1 MTDSAPEKV
10 ENQRRPLNGPV
21 RAHFFQMKGAKAY
34 QEDSVT
40 VFWSPDETVI
50 VGCVFDGHGGI
61 NGRVA
66 STCCVNLTKDF
77 FLSHFNDVIKWSNKQ
92 WQKEM
97 NAFFTLMH
105 DSVRAE
111 FIRLE
116 QARRVL
122 SGQPTDHI
130 VDSKNIVRKHTG
142 FPVHG
147 GTTGTICVII
157 NLPDRNRHVICA
169 NVGDSDCILLPAK
182 PKDRHSKYKHLSVD
196 HGPDSVDE
204 FNRIKALNLK
214 TQLIFVYDK
223 QGMKKHECPRVFDKN
238 GVKDPKYVKDPW
250 GMGLRPTNVRYDPG
264 VYAVTP
270 KGVGEDTTC
279 IAMTRSIGDLYAHQ
293 FGMTPLPSVTFQELD
308 REEEFVIAV
317 GSDGVWDCWKW
328 ADFADFLNG
337 CLAKYDLHNG
347 TEAII
352 QHTIARAK
360 ACFGTKSFDDAS
372 LAVLQI
378 RAQED

>member
-1 MTDSAPEKV
+1 MTDSAPANREKV
-10 ENQRRPLNGPV
+10 IRSLVGPV
-21 RAHFFQMKGAKAY
+21 RAHCFQMKGAKAY
-34 QEDSVT
+34 QEDSVS
-40 VFWSPDETVI
+40 VFWSPDETIV
-50 VGCVFDGHGGI
+50 VGCVYDGHGGI

-66 STCCVNLTKDF
+66 STCCVNLTREF
-77 FLSHFNDVIKWSNKQ
+77 FFQHFDEVIKWSDQ
-92 WQKEM
+92 DWRDRM
-97 NAFFTLMH
+97 NQFFEQMH

-111 FIRLE
+111 FIKLE

-122 SGQPTDHI
+122 SGQPTDNI
-130 VDSKNIVRKHTG
+130 VDSSKIVRKHTG

-147 GTTGTICVII
+147 GTTGTICIVI
-157 NLPDRNRHVICA
+157 NLNDRRRAICA

-196 HGPDSVDE
+196 HGPDSIDE
-204 FNRIKALNLK
+204 FSRIKALNLK
-214 TQLIFVYDK
+214 TSLIFVYDK
-223 QGMKKHECPRVFDKN
+223 QGLKKHECPRVFDAN
-238 GVKDPKYVKDPW
+238 GVKNPQYVKDPW

-270 KGVGEDTTC
+270 KGIGEDTTC

-293 FGMTPLPSVTFQELD
+293 FGMTNLPSITFEELD
-308 REEEFVIAV
+308 LEEEYVIAV

-372 LAVLQI
+372 LAVIQLKPC
-378 RAQED
+378 R

>member
-1 MTDSAPEKV
+1 MTDSAPANREKV
-10 ENQRRPLNGPV
+10 IRSLVGPV
-21 RAHFFQMKGAKAY
+21 RAHCFQMKGAKAY
-34 QEDSVT
+34 QEDSVS
-40 VFWSPDETVI
+40 VFWSPDETIV
-50 VGCVFDGHGGI
+50 VGCVYDGHGGI

-66 STCCVNLTKDF
+66 STCCVNLTREF
-77 FLSHFNDVIKWSNKQ
+77 FFQHFDEVIKWSDQ
-92 WQKEM
+92 DWRDRM
-97 NAFFTLMH
+97 NQFFEQMH

-111 FIRLE
+111 FIKLE

-122 SGQPTDHI
+122 SGQPTDNI
-130 VDSKNIVRKHTG
+130 VDSSKIVRKHTG

-147 GTTGTICVII
+147 GTTGTICIVI
-157 NLPDRNRHVICA
+157 NLNDRRRAICA

-182 PKDRHSKYKHLSVD
+182 PKDRHSKFKHLTVD
-196 HGPDSVDE
+196 HGPDSIDE
-204 FNRIKALNLK
+204 FSRIKALNLK
-214 TQLIFVYDK
+214 TSLIFVYDK
-223 QGMKKHECPRVFDKN
+223 QGLKKHECPRVFDAN
-238 GVKDPKYVKDPW
+238 GVKNPQYVKDPW

-270 KGVGEDTTC
+270 KGIGEDTTC

-293 FGMTPLPSVTFQELD
+293 FGMTNLPSITFEELD
-308 REEEFVIAV
+308 LEEEYVIAV

-372 LAVLQI
+372 LAVLQLKPC
-378 RAQED
+378 R

>member
-1 MTDSAPEKV
+1 MTDSAPANREKAIRSLV
-10 ENQRRPLNGPV
+10 GPV
-21 RAHFFQMKGAKAY
+21 RAHCFQMKGAKAY
-34 QEDSVT
+34 QEDSVS
-40 VFWSPDETVI
+40 VFWSPDETVV
-50 VGCVFDGHGGI
+50 VGCVYDGHGGI

-66 STCCVNLTKDF
+66 STCCVNLTREF
-77 FLSHFNDVIKWSNKQ
+77 FFQHFDEVIKWSDQ
-92 WQKEM
+92 DWRDRM
-97 NAFFTLMH
+97 NQFFEQMH

-111 FIRLE
+111 FIKLE

-122 SGQPTDHI
+122 SGQPTDNI
-130 VDSKNIVRKHTG
+130 VDSSKIVRKHTG

-147 GTTGTICVII
+147 GTTGTICIVI
-157 NLPDRNRHVICA
+157 NLNDRRRAICA

-196 HGPDSVDE
+196 HGPDSIDE
-204 FNRIKALNLK
+204 FSRIKALNLK
-214 TQLIFVYDK
+214 TSLIFVYDK
-223 QGMKKHECPRVFDKN
+223 QGLKKHECPRVFDAN
-238 GVKDPKYVKDPW
+238 GVKNPQYVKDPW

-270 KGVGEDTTC
+270 KGIGEDTTC

-293 FGMTPLPSVTFQELD
+293 FGMTNLPSITFEELD
-308 REEEFVIAV
+308 LEEEYVIAV

-372 LAVLQI
+372 LAVLQLKPC
-378 RAQED
+378 R

>member
-1 MTDSAPEKV
+1 MTDSPERAEKAL
-10 ENQRRPLNGPV
+10 RPLEGKI
-21 RAHFFQMKGAKAY
+21 RAHCFQMKGAKAY
-34 QEDSVT
+34 QEDSVS
-40 VFWSPDETVI
+40 VFWSPEESVI

-66 STCCVNLTKDF
+66 STCCVNLTREF
-77 FLSHFNDVIKWSNKQ
+77 FYQNFGNVIKWRDEE
-92 WQKEM
+92 WQNQM
-97 NAFFTLMH
+97 NAFFRSMH
-105 DSVRAE
+105 KSVRDE
-111 FIRLE
+111 FVKLE

-122 SGQPTDHI
+122 SGQSTANI
-130 VDSKNIVRKHTG
+130 VDDSDIVRKHTG

-157 NLPDRNRHVICA
+157 NLPKKRRVVCA
-169 NVGDSDCILLPAK
+169 NVGDSDCLLLPVN
-182 PKDRHSKYKHLSVD
+182 PKDRHAKFKHLSVD
-196 HGPDSVDE
+196 HGPDSPDE
-204 FNRIKALNLK
+204 FKRIKSLNLN
-214 TQLIFVYDK
+214 TSLIFVYDK
-223 QGMKKHECPRVFDKN
+223 QGLKKYECPRVFDDD
-238 GVKDPKYVKDPW
+238 GVKNPDYVKDPW
-250 GMGLRPTNVRYDPG
+250 GKGLRPTNVRYDPG

-270 KGVGEDTTC
+270 RGIGEDTTC

-293 FGMTPLPSVTFQELD
+293 FGMTCEPSVTFQELD
-308 REEEFVIAV
+308 LNEEYVIAV

-328 ADFADFLNG
+328 TDFADFLNG

-378 RAQED
+378 KPAR

>member
-1 MTDSAPEKV
+1 MTDSAPANREKV
-10 ENQRRPLNGPV
+10 IRSLVGPV
-21 RAHFFQMKGAKAY
+21 RAHCFQMKGAKAY
-34 QEDSVT
+34 QEDSVS
-40 VFWSPDETVI
+40 VFWSPDETIV
-50 VGCVFDGHGGI
+50 VGCVYDGHGGI

-66 STCCVNLTKDF
+66 STCCVNLTREF
-77 FLSHFNDVIKWSNKQ
+77 FFQHFDEVIKWSDQ
-92 WQKEM
+92 DWRDRM
-97 NAFFTLMH
+97 NQFFEQMH

-111 FIRLE
+111 FIKLE

-122 SGQPTDHI
+122 SGQPTDNI
-130 VDSKNIVRKHTG
+130 VDSSKIVRKHTG

-147 GTTGTICVII
+147 GTTGTICIVI
-157 NLPDRNRHVICA
+157 NLNDRRRAICA

-182 PKDRHSKYKHLSVD
+182 PKDRHSKFKHLTVD
-196 HGPDSVDE
+196 HGPDSIDE
-204 FNRIKALNLK
+204 FSRIKALNLK
-214 TQLIFVYDK
+214 TSLIFVYDK
-223 QGMKKHECPRVFDKN
+223 QGLKKHECPRVFDAN
-238 GVKDPKYVKDPW
+238 GVKNPQYVKDPW
-250 GMGLRPTNVRYDPG
+250 GMGLRPTKVRYDPG

-270 KGVGEDTTC
+270 KGIGEDTTC

-293 FGMTPLPSVTFQELD
+293 FGMTNLPSITFEELD
-308 REEEFVIAV
+308 LEEEYVIAV

-372 LAVLQI
+372 LAVLQLKPC
-378 RAQED
+378 R

>member
-1 MTDSAPEKV
+1 MTDSAPANREKV
-10 ENQRRPLNGPV
+10 IRSLVGPV
-21 RAHFFQMKGAKAY
+21 RAHCFQMKGAKAY
-34 QEDSVT
+34 QEDSVS
-40 VFWSPDETVI
+40 VFWSPDETIV
-50 VGCVFDGHGGI
+50 VGCVYDGHGGI

-66 STCCVNLTKDF
+66 STCCVNLTREF
-77 FLSHFNDVIKWSNKQ
+77 FFQHFDEVIKWSDQ
-92 WQKEM
+92 DWRDRM
-97 NAFFTLMH
+97 NQFFEQMH

-111 FIRLE
+111 FIKLE

-122 SGQPTDHI
+122 SGQPTDNI
-130 VDSKNIVRKHTG
+130 VDSSKIVRKHTG

-147 GTTGTICVII
+147 GTTGTICIVI
-157 NLPDRNRHVICA
+157 NLNDRRRAICA

-182 PKDRHSKYKHLSVD
+182 PKDRHSKFKHLTVD
-196 HGPDSVDE
+196 HGPDSIDE
-204 FNRIKALNLK
+204 FSRIKALNLK
-214 TQLIFVYDK
+214 TSLIFVYDK
-223 QGMKKHECPRVFDKN
+223 QGLKKHECPRVFDAN
-238 GVKDPKYVKDPW
+238 GVKNPQYVKDPW

-270 KGVGEDTTC
+270 KGIGEDTTC

-293 FGMTPLPSVTFQELD
+293 FGMTNLPSITFEELD
-308 REEEFVIAV
+308 LEQEYVIAV

-372 LAVLQI
+372 LAVLQLKPC
-378 RAQED
+378 R

>member
-1 MTDSAPEKV
+1 MTDAAPANRE
-10 ENQRRPLNGPV
+10 RAIRALIGPC
-21 RAHFFQMKGAKAY
+21 RAHCFQMKGAKAY
-34 QEDSVT
+34 QEDSVS
-40 VFWSPDETVI
+40 VFWSQDETVV
-50 VGCVFDGHGGI
+50 VGCVYDGHGGI

-66 STCCVNLTKDF
+66 STCCVNLTREF
-77 FLSHFNDVIKWSNKQ
+77 FFQHFDEVIKWSDQ
-92 WQKEM
+92 EWTEQM
-97 NAFFTLMH
+97 NQFFEQMH

-111 FIRLE
+111 FIKLE

-122 SGQPTDHI
+122 SGQPPDNI
-130 VDSKNIVRKHTG
+130 VDSSKIVRKHTG

-147 GTTGTICVII
+147 GTTGTICIVI
-157 NLPDRNRHVICA
+157 NLKDRRRAICA

-182 PKDRHSKYKHLSVD
+182 PKDRDSKYKHLSVD
-196 HGPDSVDE
+196 HGPDSLDE
-204 FNRIKALNLK
+204 FSRIKALNLK
-214 TQLIFVYDK
+214 TSLIFVYDK
-223 QGMKKHECPRVFDKN
+223 QGLKKHECPRVFDAN
-238 GVKDPKYVKDPW
+238 GVKNPQYVKDPW

-293 FGMTPLPSVTFQELD
+293 FGMTNLPSITFEELEL
-308 REEEFVIAV
+308 EEEYTIAV

-372 LAVLQI
+372 LAVIQLKPC
-378 RAQED
+378 R